1 MPHTRQVGTAWDKK
15 LEDYAYTTAL
25 DRPGWAWEFLR
36 RNERFKRDVLR
47 LRADSPIPI
56 RHVSGAIYLRASRRF
71 LRAESWGLLAF
82 PDPRKTALD
91 ADVFWVPEQLTHH
104 VKAHSDDPDTAEIE
118 TFSLTDFDCHR
129 SILSLDSIEH
139 VIVRHGPE
147 SARLSVA
154 GLSILHGKRK
164 LTYQI
169 EGLAQIGKAFA
180 TLQTLSRLQTKSPS
194 QRSSDHTQ
202 RPKWHDY
209 LVALDG
215 NLEGRSYRD
224 IAEVL
229 HGSEQVKSVWTSE
242 TRYLKERMRRAVE
255 NGVALMNGEY
265 RTLL

>member
-1 MPHTRQVGTAWDKK
+1 MPHARQVGTAWDKK

-36 RNERFKRDVLR
+36 RNKQFKQDFR
-47 LRADSPIPI
+47 LSKADAPIPI
-56 RHVSGAIYLRASRRF
+56 RHVSGTIYLRAKRRF
-71 LRAESWGLLAF
+71 LSAESWGLLTF
-82 PDPRKTALD
+82 PDPRKSGLD
-91 ADVFWVPEQLTHH
+91 ADVFWVPELLTHH
-104 VKAHSDDPDTAEIE
+104 VKAHSDHPDTVEPE

-129 SILSLDSIEH
+129 SVLTLDSIEY
-139 VIVRHGPE
+139 VIVRHDSE
-147 SARLSVA
+147 SARLSVT

-169 EGLAQIGKAFA
+169 EGLAQIGKAFT
-180 TLQTLSRLQTKSPS
+180 TLQTLSRLQTKSSS
-194 QRSSDHTQ
+194 QRSSDHAQ

-255 NGVALMNGEY
+255 NGFALMNGEY

>member
-1 MPHTRQVGTAWDKK
+1 MPHARQVGAAWDKK

-36 RNERFKRDVLR
+36 RNKLFKDDFPLS
-47 LRADSPIPI
+47 RADSPIPI
-56 RHVSGAIYLRASRRF
+56 RHVSGTIYMRAKRRF
-71 LRAESWGLLAF
+71 LRAESWGLLTF
-82 PDPRKTALD
+82 PDPRKSALD

-104 VKAHSDDPDTAEIE
+104 VKAHSGHPDTVETE
-118 TFSLTDFDCHR
+118 TFSLSDFDCRR
-129 SILSLDSIEH
+129 SVLSLDSIEH

-169 EGLAQIGKAFA
+169 EGLAQIGKAFT